1 MTTQLRLIDG
11 GDRRPWRLDSRT
23 RAIGRRGVAMARK
36 ELERARPSIPA
47 RPLEQRRAGCCPA
60 DPGLIPPL

>member
-1 MTTQLRLIDG
+1 MTSQLRLIDG

-36 ELERARPSIPA
+36 ELEQARPA
-47 RPLEQRRAGCCPA
+47 VVERPLEQRRAG
-60 DPGLIPPL
+60 